1 MDIITGCQ
9 IYWLTRCDE
18 IKALLEPGFGWGL
31 FWFVST
37 VALLISTI
45 VGVATEGS
53 PEDSD
58 EYDIFRI
65 ATAAKRVSKP
75 ACIVISAFILLGA
88 TISALIP
95 TTKEMAAIVVIP
107 AVANSESVQGLGEGI
122 VNLAKDWMKEL
133 SPKGASKE
141 EIANKVLDTAEV
153 AVKTAKKVDE
163 IVSKGEYK
171 TNEAK

>member
-9 IYWLTRCDE
+9 LYWLTRCDE

-31 FWFVST
+31 FWFIST

-45 VGVATEGS
+45 VGAATEGS
-53 PEDSD
+53 PENSED
-58 EYDIFRI
+58 YDIFRI
-65 ATAAKRVSKP
+65 ATAAKRISKP
-75 ACIVISAFILLGA
+75 VCIVFSAFILLGA

-133 SPKGASKE
+133 SPSRVSKDE
-141 EIANKVLDTAEV
+141 LANKAVDVGDTV
-153 AVKTAKKVDE
+153 VKTAKTIDG
-163 IVSKGEYK
+163 IVSNGSAEKSEVK
-171 TNEAK
+171 

>member
-9 IYWLTRCDE
+9 LYWLTRCDE
-18 IKALLEPGFGWGL
+18 IKTLLEPGFGWGL

-45 VGVATEGS
+45 VVAATEGS
-53 PEDSD
+53 PEDSED
-58 EYDIFRI
+58 YAIFRI
-65 ATAAKRVSKP
+65 STAAKRVSKP
-75 ACIVISAFILLGA
+75 VCIVLSASIILGA

-133 SPKGASKE
+133 SPSRVSKDE
-141 EIANKVLDTAEV
+141 LANKAVDAADTV
-153 AVKTAKKVDE
+153 VKTAKTING
-163 IVSKGEYK
+163 IVSNGSAEKSEVK
-171 TNEAK
+171 

>member
-9 IYWLTRCDE
+9 LYWLTRCDE

-37 VALLISTI
+37 VALLISTM

-53 PEDSD
+53 PKDSED
-58 EYDIFRI
+58 YRI
-65 ATAAKRVSKP
+65 ATAAKRISKP
-75 ACIVISAFILLGA
+75 VCIVFSAFILLGA

-122 VNLAKDWMKEL
+122 VTLAKDWMKEL
-133 SPKGASKE
+133 SPSRVSKDE
-141 EIANKVLDTAEV
+141 LANKAVDAADTV
-153 AVKTAKKVDE
+153 VKTAKTIDG
-163 IVSKGEYK
+163 IVSNGSAEKSEVK
-171 TNEAK
+171 